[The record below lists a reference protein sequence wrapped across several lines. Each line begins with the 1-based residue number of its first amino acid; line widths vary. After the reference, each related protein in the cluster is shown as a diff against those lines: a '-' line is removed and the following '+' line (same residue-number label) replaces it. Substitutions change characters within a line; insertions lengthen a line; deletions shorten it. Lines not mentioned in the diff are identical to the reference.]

1 MKKQNEK
8 NTKIELTPE
17 QCYPGLMSPE
27 DCVVL
32 SPQETASLSEPFHGQ
47 GKAGTG
53 KHSSVTDAPK
63 PR

>member
-1 MKKQNEK
+1 MKNDK

-17 QCYPGLMSPE
+17 QQYPGLLLPE
-27 DCVVL
+27 DLKIL
-32 SPQETASLSEPFHGQ
+32 SPQEAADLKEPFHGQ
-47 GKAGTG
+47 ATTVGAR